1 MRNIPS
7 ILALAT
13 AALLPAA
20 APAKA
25 PDTTATASSI
35 DRQVLAVS
43 AHAGT
48 PEDLYGPLYQA
59 VELARVFPDSKT
71 FADMIPNGTPDE
83 IMAAYRADKP
93 QGKEALAAFVAQHF
107 IRADQKPAQALPLRA
122 HIQSLWPVL
131 SKPPVAAK
139 LGSSALSLTDA
150 YVVPGGRYQ
159 EFYYWDTYFTMLGM
173 KADGQQAMIESMLA
187 NFVSLIERYGHIP
200 NGTRTYYLSRS
211 QPPYFAMMLDLSDDQ
226 DPALAKRRLAALKKE
241 HAYWMAG
248 TGCLDASGAC
258 QHVVRMPD
266 GSLLNRY
273 WDARDTPRDESYT
286 EDVATTAEAGP
297 RPVNRDLRA
306 GAESGWD
313 YSSRWLKDGKTL
325 STIHATDI
333 VPIDLNSLMWNLERS
348 IARRCAAAGDSAC
361 AKDFEAQA
369 VARKAAIGRYLW
381 SSGET
386 RFVDWDRA
394 TKQPTPIVSAAM
406 LEPLFVGLA
415 SPEQAKATADLVRAK
430 FVAPGG
436 LRTTL
441 TRNGQQWDVPNGWAP
456 LQWVAIVGLER
467 YGETQLARQIADRWL
482 DTVNRLY
489 KATGRVIEKYDVET
503 QGVGG
508 GGEYAV
514 QDGFGWTNGTVSA
527 LMQRYGIADA
537 K

>member
-1 MRNIPS
+1 MLRPILSEGTFMRISPPLFA
-7 ILALAT
+7 LAL
-13 AALLPAA
+13 AALLPAV

-25 PDTTATASSI
+25 PATASSAAQSATASSI
-35 DRQVLAVS
+35 DRQVLSVS

-83 IMAAYRADKP
+83 IMAAYRAEKP
-93 QGKEALAAFVAQHF
+93 AGKEALAAFVAKHF
-107 IRADQKPAQALPLRA
+107 ARADEKPAQALPLRA

-211 QPPYFAMMLDLSDDQ
+211 QPPYFALMLDLSDDK
-226 DPALAKRRLAALKKE
+226 DPALAKRRLAALKAE
-241 HAYWMAG
+241 HGYWMAG
-248 TGCLDASGAC
+248 AHCLDASGAC

-273 WDARDTPRDESYT
+273 WDARETPRDESYT
-286 EDVATTAEAGP
+286 EDVATTAAASP
-297 RPVNRDLRA
+297 RLVNRDLRA

-348 IARRCAAAGDSAC
+348 IARRCAEAGDAAC

-369 VARKAAIGRYLW
+369 ETRKAAMNRYLW
-381 SSGET
+381 SAAET
-386 RFVDWDRA
+386 RFVDWDRSTRA
-394 TKQPTPIVSAAM
+394 PTPVVSTAM

-415 SPEQAKATADLVRAK
+415 SPAQAKATADLTRARML
-430 FVAPGG
+430 APGG

-456 LQWVAIVGLER
+456 
-467 YGETQLARQIADRWL
+467 QI
-482 DTVNRLY
+482 
-489 KATGRVIEKYDVET
+489 GRAHV
-503 QGVGG
+503 
-508 GGEYAV
+508 
-514 QDGFGWTNGTVSA
+514 
-527 LMQRYGIADA
+527 
-537 K
+537 